1 MSGVQTSRVRK
12 FIAYLEL
19 KSPGIKSYR
28 FKSPEINSLGFKSSF
43 FAWSSI
49 VWGSLV
55 QRPKVFSLL
64 GVLKFGGQ
72 MSGFKS
78 ESSNVWGSKVPKS
91 LESMNL
97 LSGTPFFGN
106 LATALKCER
115 MNGPSR

>member
-1 MSGVQTSRVRK
+1 MSRAQK
-12 FIAYLEL
+12 FIAYLGF
-19 KSPGIKSYR
+19 KRPVIKSYR

-72 MSGFKS
+72 VSGFKS
-78 ESSNVWGSKVPKS
+78 ESSNVWGSKVPNS
-91 LESMNL
+91 LRYDL
-97 LSGTPFFGN
+97 I
-106 LATALKCER
+106 ALV
-115 MNGPSR
+115 N